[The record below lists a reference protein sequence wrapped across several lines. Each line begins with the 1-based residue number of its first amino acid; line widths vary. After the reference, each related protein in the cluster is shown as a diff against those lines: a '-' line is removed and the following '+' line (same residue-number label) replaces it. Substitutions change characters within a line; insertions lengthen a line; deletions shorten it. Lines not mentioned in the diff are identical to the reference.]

1 MILALALLLVQ
12 DQQQAPDPADALR
25 RELVSARSATT
36 VLQRRCA
43 TPIRAEVNRAQKPAT
58 PEQRA
63 HLAVGP
69 AEPVVYRSVVLKCGD
84 LALSIAENW
93 YVPAR
98 LTPEMNA
105 ALAGDAPFGA
115 VIRPLAPSRRTLG
128 IAAADEDRSVAPYVL
143 RQNALVTAGDGK
155 PLAEVIENYT
165 PELLSLPVR
174 P

>member
-1 MILALALLLVQ
+1 MILAALLAVQ
-12 DQQQAPDPADALR
+12 ADPAEALR
-25 RELVSARSATT
+25 QELVAARSATA

-43 TPIRAEVNRAQKPAT
+43 EPIRAEVDRAQKPAT

-69 AEPVVYRSVVLKCGD
+69 DEPVVYRSVALKCG
-84 LALSIAENW
+84 AVSLSVAENW

-98 LTPEMNA
+98 LTPAMNA

-128 IAAADEDRSVAPYVL
+128 IATQREDAGVAPYVV
-143 RQNALVTAGDGK
+143 RQNAVVLDGQGR
-155 PLAEVIENYT
+155 PLSEVVENYA
-165 PELLSLPVR
+165 PVLLCLPVR
-174 P
+174 TP